1 MNTSPSLRVLSPREK
16 RNIVIGV
23 MLAMFLAALDST
35 IVAPALP
42 TIGAALGGAA
52 FLPWVVSAY
61 FVTSTAV
68 TPLYGKLS
76 DIHGRRPI
84 LLIAL
89 GLFLLGSVACALA
102 PNMATLIVAR
112 GLQGVGGGGLL
123 ALAQTV
129 VADIASPRERAQYVV
144 YITTVWAASSVAGP
158 ALGGFLAQYSS
169 WTVIFWLNLPIGGL
183 AYVVC
188 DRLLRHLPQLRRPHK
203 LDWLGGALVVGSSVS
218 LMMMLTLGGGQA
230 PWGSPLVVGLGVAA
244 LALGVAFV
252 THLRRAPE
260 PLIPLDIF
268 ANRVVDKAAGAMFF
282 GMLVYIAATVY
293 LPLYFELCLGL
304 DPTSSGL
311 GLIVALGGS
320 VVGSNFTGLNL
331 PRIKHYKT
339 MGLIGLPAAAAALA
353 ALAVFAPALGV
364 RGALGVMLIYGLGL
378 GALFPTLTVCV
389 QNAVN
394 PRDMGAATAT
404 LAFVRSLGSALGVA
418 VFGAVIFAYGLAE
431 PGAGVKTDPVLAMT
445 AFRVTFGLMA
455 GAIAISF
462 LFFAAM
468 EERPLRGPA
477 AKAPEPEIL

>member
-1 MNTSPSLRVLSPREK
+1 MNAATPLRTLSPAEK
-16 RNIVIGV
+16 RSIVIGV

-89 GLFLLGSVACALA
+89 GLFLIGSVACALS
-102 PNMATLIVAR
+102 PNMASLIVAR
-112 GLQGVGGGGLL
+112 ALQGIGGGGLL

-129 VADIASPRERAQYVV
+129 VADIATPRERAKYVV
-144 YITTVWAASSVAGP
+144 YITTVWAAASVGGP
-158 ALGGFLAQYSS
+158 ALGGFLAQYVS
-169 WTVIFWLNLPIGGL
+169 WTMIFWLNLPIGAL
-183 AYVVC
+183 AYASC
-188 DRLLRHLPQLRRPHK
+188 DRLLRDLPQLRRPHS
-203 LDWLGGALVVGSSVS
+203 LDWLGGALVVGATVA
-218 LMMMLTLGGGQA
+218 LMLMLTLGGGQA
-230 PWGSPLVVGLGVAA
+230 PWGSPLVIGLGVAGVI
-244 LALGVAFV
+244 LGVGFV
-252 THLRRAPE
+252 AHLWRAPE
-260 PLIPLDIF
+260 PLIPLGIF
-268 ANRVVDKAAGAMFF
+268 ANRVVDKAAAAMFF
-282 GMLVYIAATVY
+282 GMLVYISATVY

-304 DPTSSGL
+304 DPTKSGL
-311 GLIVALGGS
+311 ALIVVLGAS

-331 PRIKHYKT
+331 PRLKHYKI
-339 MGLIGLPAAAAALA
+339 MGTIGMPIGAAGLAGLAL
-353 ALAVFAPALGV
+353 LAPWLNIW
-364 RGALGVMLIYGLGL
+364 GALGMVLIYGLGL
-378 GALFPTLTVCV
+378 GTLFPTLTVSV
-389 QNAVN
+389 QNAVD

-418 VFGAVIFAYGLAE
+418 VFGAVIFAYGLGE
-431 PGAGVKTDPVLAMT
+431 PGAGALPDPVSALT
-445 AFRVTFGLMA
+445 AFRVAFGLMA
-455 GAIAISF
+455 AAIAISF

-477 AKAPEPEIL
+477 AKTPEPEII

>member
-1 MNTSPSLRVLSPREK
+1 MNAPLPVLDRVAK

-23 MLAMFLAALDST
+23 MLAMFLASLDST

-42 TIGAALGGAA
+42 TIGASLGGAA

-76 DIHGRRPI
+76 DIHGRRPV
-84 LLIAL
+84 LLTAL
-89 GLFLLGSVACALA
+89 ALFLVGSLACAIS
-102 PNMATLIVAR
+102 PNMTALIVAR
-112 GLQGVGGGGLL
+112 GLQGVGGGGLI

-129 VADIASPRERAQYVV
+129 VADIATPRERAQYVV
-144 YITTVWAASSVAGP
+144 YITTVWAASSIAGP

-169 WTVIFWLNLPIGGL
+169 WTLIFWLNLPIGAL

-188 DRLLRHLPQLRRPHK
+188 DRLLRGLPQMRRDHK

-218 LMMMLTLGGGQA
+218 LMLMLTLGGGQA

-244 LALGVAFV
+244 LVLGAGFLWR
-252 THLRRAPE
+252 LRVAPE
-260 PLIPLDIF
+260 PLIPLGIF

-282 GMLVYIAATVY
+282 GMLVYISATVY

-311 GLIVALGGS
+311 ALIVVLGAS

-331 PRIKHYKT
+331 PHIRHYKI
-339 MGLIGLPAAAAALA
+339 MGMIGLPAGVAALA
-353 ALAVFAPALGV
+353 ALAAFAPALGLW
-364 RGALGVMLIYGLGL
+364 GALGVVLIYGLGL

-389 QNAVN
+389 QNAVD
-394 PRDMGAATAT
+394 PADMGAATST
-404 LAFVRSLGSALGVA
+404 LAFVRNLGSALGVA
-418 VFGAVIFAYGLAE
+418 VFGAVIFAFGLVE
-431 PGAGVKTDPVLAMT
+431 PSATSKTDPALAMT
-445 AFRVTFGLMA
+445 AFRVAFGLMA
-455 GAIAISF
+455 AAIAVSF

-477 AKAPEPEIL
+477 ARAPEPEII

>member
-1 MNTSPSLRVLSPREK
+1 MNAPLPRVLDRVAK

-89 GLFLLGSVACALA
+89 SLFLLGSVACALA

-144 YITTVWAASSVAGP
+144 YITTVWAAASVAGP

-169 WTVIFWLNLPIGGL
+169 WTVIFWLNLPIGAL
-183 AYVVC
+183 AYGLC
-188 DRLLRHLPQLRRPHK
+188 DRLLRDLPQVRRPHR
-203 LDWLGGALVVGSSVS
+203 LDWLGGALVVGSSVA

-230 PWGSPLVVGLGVAA
+230 PWGSPLVVGLGAA
-244 LALGVAFV
+244 AFVLGVAFV
-252 THLRRAPE
+252 AHLRRAPE

-293 LPLYFELCLGL
+293 LPLYFELCLSL

-311 GLIVALGGS
+311 GLIVVLGGS

-331 PRIKHYKT
+331 PRIRHYKIMGM
-339 MGLIGLPAAAAALA
+339 MGLPVAAAALA
-353 ALAVFAPALGV
+353 ALALFAPVLGLW
-364 RGALGVMLIYGLGL
+364 GALGVVLFYGLGL

-389 QNAVN
+389 QNAVD

-418 VFGAVIFAYGLAE
+418 VFGAVIFSYGLAE
-431 PGAGVKTDPVLAMT
+431 PGAGAKTDPALAMT
-445 AFRVTFGLMA
+445 AFRVAFGLMA
-455 GAIAISF
+455 AAIAASF

-477 AKAPEPEIL
+477 AKAPEPEII

>member
-1 MNTSPSLRVLSPREK
+1 VLDRVAK
-16 RNIVIGV
+16 RKIVIGV
-23 MLAMFLAALDST
+23 MLAMFLASLDST
-35 IVAPALP
+35 IVSPALP

-84 LLIAL
+84 LLTAL
-89 GLFLLGSVACALA
+89 GLFLVGSVACAVS

-112 GLQGVGGGGLL
+112 ALQGVGGGGLL

-129 VADIASPRERAQYVV
+129 IADIASPRERAQYVV
-144 YITTVWAASSVAGP
+144 YITTVWASASIAGP

-169 WTVIFWLNLPIGGL
+169 WTLIFWLNLPIGAL
-183 AYVVC
+183 AYFVC
-188 DRLLRHLPQLRRPHK
+188 DRQLRDLPQLRRPHT
-203 LDWLGGALVVGSSVS
+203 LDWLGGVLVVGASVS

-230 PWGSPLVVGLGVAA
+230 PWGSPLVVGLGAA
-244 LALGVAFV
+244 AGALGVAFV
-252 THLRRAPE
+252 WHLRRAPE
-260 PLIPLDIF
+260 PLIPLGIF

-311 GLIVALGGS
+311 GLIVVLGAS

-331 PRIKHYKT
+331 PRVKHYKI
-339 MGLIGLPAAAAALA
+339 MGMIGLPIAVAALA
-353 ALAVFAPALGV
+353 ALALFAPVLGV
-364 RGALGVMLIYGLGL
+364 WGALGVVLIYGMGL

-389 QNAVN
+389 QNAVD

-404 LAFVRSLGSALGVA
+404 LAFVRNLGSALGVA
-418 VFGAVIFAYGLAE
+418 VFGAVIFAFGLSESSATSR
-431 PGAGVKTDPVLAMT
+431 TDPVLAMT
-445 AFRVTFGLMA
+445 AFRVAFGLMA
-455 GAIAISF
+455 AAIAVSF
-462 LFFAAM
+462 AFFAAM

-477 AKAPEPEIL
+477 ARAPEPEIV

>member
-1 MNTSPSLRVLSPREK
+1 MNAPLPRVLDRVAK
-16 RNIVIGV
+16 RKIVIGV
-23 MLAMFLAALDST
+23 MLAMFLASLDST
-35 IVAPALP
+35 IVSPALP

-84 LLIAL
+84 LLTAL
-89 GLFLLGSVACALA
+89 GLFLVGSVACAVS

-112 GLQGVGGGGLL
+112 ALQGVGGGGLL

-129 VADIASPRERAQYVV
+129 IADIASPRERAQYVV
-144 YITTVWAASSVAGP
+144 YITTVWASASIAGP

-169 WTVIFWLNLPIGGL
+169 WTLIFWLNLPIGAL
-183 AYVVC
+183 AYFVC
-188 DRLLRHLPQLRRPHK
+188 DRQLRDLPQLRRPHT
-203 LDWLGGALVVGSSVS
+203 LDWLGGVLVVGASVS

-230 PWGSPLVVGLGVAA
+230 PWGSPLVVGLGAA
-244 LALGVAFV
+244 AGALGVAFV
-252 THLRRAPE
+252 WHLRRAPE
-260 PLIPLDIF
+260 PLIPLGIF

-311 GLIVALGGS
+311 GLIVVLGAS

-331 PRIKHYKT
+331 PRVKHYKI
-339 MGLIGLPAAAAALA
+339 MGMIGLPIAVAALA
-353 ALAVFAPALGV
+353 ALALFAPVLGV
-364 RGALGVMLIYGLGL
+364 WGALGVVLIYGMGL

-389 QNAVN
+389 QNAVD

-404 LAFVRSLGSALGVA
+404 LAFVRNLGSALGVA
-418 VFGAVIFAYGLAE
+418 VFGAVIFAFGLSESSATSR
-431 PGAGVKTDPVLAMT
+431 TDPVLAMT
-445 AFRVTFGLMA
+445 AFRVAFGLMA
-455 GAIAISF
+455 AAIAVSF
-462 LFFAAM
+462 AFFAAM

-477 AKAPEPEIL
+477 ARAPEPEIV